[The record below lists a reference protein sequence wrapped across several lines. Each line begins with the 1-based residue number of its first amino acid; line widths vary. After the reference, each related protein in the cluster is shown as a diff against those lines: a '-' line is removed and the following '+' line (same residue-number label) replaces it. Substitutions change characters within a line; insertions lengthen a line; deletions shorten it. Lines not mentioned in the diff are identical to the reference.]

1 MQASEPD
8 SLATHP
14 QAAAIK
20 AGKLDVQAPSGR
32 VWGGGGCCILA
43 TRFYYLRRP
52 EGECRRR
59 VRWLLLSGLGEDHS
73 QTLEVG

>member
-20 AGKLDVQAPSGR
+20 AGKPDVQAPSGGR
-32 VWGGGGCCILA
+32 GVYWQLASIISGDQRENVEDVSAGFSSLVLGGITA
-43 TRFYYLRRP
+43 RP
-52 EGECRRR
+52 
-59 VRWLLLSGLGEDHS
+59 
-73 QTLEVG
+73 

>member
-20 AGKLDVQAPSGR
+20 AENRMYKLLPEG
-32 VWGGGGCCILA
+32 CILA

>member
-20 AGKLDVQAPSGR
+20 AGKPDVQAPSGGR
-32 VWGGGGCCILA
+32 GGGVYRQLA
-43 TRFYYLRRP
+43 SIISGDQRENVEDVSAGFSSLVLGRITARP
-52 EGECRRR
+52 
-59 VRWLLLSGLGEDHS
+59 
-73 QTLEVG
+73 

>member
-20 AGKLDVQAPSGR
+20 AENRMYKLLPGGVYRQLASIISGDQRENVEDVSAGFSSLVLGR
-32 VWGGGGCCILA
+32 ITA
-43 TRFYYLRRP
+43 RP
-52 EGECRRR
+52 
-59 VRWLLLSGLGEDHS
+59 
-73 QTLEVG
+73 

>member
-20 AGKLDVQAPSGR
+20 AGKPDVQAPSG
-32 VWGGGGCCILA
+32 VGGGCILA

>member
-20 AGKLDVQAPSGR
+20 AGKPDVQAPSGG
-32 VWGGGGCCILA
+32 VYTGN
-43 TRFYYLRRP
+43 
-52 EGECRRR
+52 
-59 VRWLLLSGLGEDHS
+59 LLLLNRYDAMITKKKEKMTSLSLSLTYTKLPVID
-73 QTLEVG
+73 TPPR